1 MSLVDRIEKLARQK
15 NQTFKSLEREV
26 GLGNGTIKRWER
38 QSPRLDGLIKV
49 AEYLQVSI
57 DTLVFGERVSATG
70 PDAAPAAEQPMICDG
85 VPLSQMERDVVAM
98 LRSLNPHDRKNA
110 VDFITMLYEQKIGKK
125 GSIYSTY
132 IEDEYRQTS
141 GPVEGD
147 GESVI
152 A

>member
-1 MSLVDRIEKLARQK
+1 MTFFDRLSGLIAEKKLTFRKVERDCGLANASIR
-15 NQTFKSLEREV
+15 
-26 GLGNGTIKRWER
+26 RWET
-38 QSPRLDGLIKV
+38 QSPRLESVV
-49 AEYLQVSI
+49 AVANYLHVSI
-57 DTLVFGERVSATG
+57 DFLACGVSEITTN
-70 PDAAPAAEQPMICDG
+70 DEQSCDG
-85 VPLSQMERDVVAM
+85 SPLSQMERDLIAM
-98 LRSLNPHDRKNA
+98 IRLLNPHDRKNA

-141 GPVEGD
+141 GPAEGD